1 MPLPSPNPEEQQD
14 DFVARCMG
22 HDAMNQEYPDQTQ
35 RAAVCYSQW
44 QRHHVRAN
52 QDMKVNFHTIRVEQ
66 D

>member
-1 MPLPSPNPEEQQD
+1 MPLPSPNQGESQD
-14 DFVARCMG
+14 DFVGRCMD

-44 QRHHVRAN
+44 QRHSQNN
-52 QDMKVNFHTIRVEQ
+52 QGLHVNFHVIRVEQ